1 MTAFFLLR
9 QIVFAVV
16 LLLGLCG
23 LGQSLLTL
31 CKIRPARTLENLFFS
46 ICTGMGIVIFYVLL
60 LSCIGLCIGSLVLLI
75 IPIGVLLFF
84 RRPLPG
90 FQILWIPS
98 VVLFPAFL
106 VALYPSLGWDDTSY
120 HLPVAQAILHSHQLQ
135 FFSYLRSPVFPIFG
149 ELFFVLGLSIDQIT
163 AQLQSWLCLLILTVG
178 CAAILD
184 ARLHQSPAA
193 WWRAPHSLLLGSA
206 LFLLSCRMLVILSTI
221 CYIDIVLA
229 VFVAAAIF
237 SFCMYVEKQNMSY
250 LWLSAVFCGI
260 SVGTKYT
267 AIIIALG
274 LCVFLIA
281 QRKLLIV
288 VQFGILLAT
297 IASPCYARMLYYMK
311 NPVWPFLAK
320 WFGYHNFWSSA
331 DYQAQF
337 LDLQKQGHQNNLLD
351 ILRVPLDFILQEEMG
366 RGFLEINPLLFVGV
380 ALLFVGRSRVSERFL
395 AWSLLSFF
403 GVWCLSY
410 RHARYFVPVICL
422 GWVLTGLRLAHMGLV
437 RRWVPCVAL
446 ALLLSGALI
455 GWSMIAVDLV
465 RFGAIPSTQAARD
478 AYLQRY
484 FPTYAATRWATQQ
497 EGLTYALASSSL
509 FFYGEGKVIGDMFGP
524 TRYADVQALLNT
536 PDALHA
542 HLQKLRCRRLLID
555 KTACPSCPLL
565 RPPLFAVTFED
576 RSAIVYERSP

>member
-1 MTAFFLLR
+1 MTALLILR
-9 QIVFAVV
+9 QLVLAVV
-16 LLLGLCG
+16 LLIGLCG

-31 CKIRPARTLENLFFS
+31 CKIRPARTLEILFFS

-60 LSCIGLCIGSLVLLI
+60 LSVVGLCIGYLVQLV
-75 IPIGVLLFF
+75 IPFGVFLFF
-84 RRPLPG
+84 HRPIPG
-90 FQILWIPS
+90 FRILWIPS

-106 VALYPSLGWDDTSY
+106 TALYPSLGWDDTSY
-120 HLPVAQAILHSHQLQ
+120 HLPVAQAIIHSHQLQ
-135 FFSYLRSPVFPIFG
+135 FLSYLRSPVFPIFG

-163 AQLQSWLCLLILTVG
+163 AQLQSWLCLLMLTVG

-184 ARLHQSPAA
+184 ALLHKSVAD
-193 WWRAPHSLLLGSA
+193 WRRAPHLLLLGSA
-206 LFLLSCRMLVILSTI
+206 LFLLSCRMLVVLSTI
-221 CYIDIVLA
+221 CYIDIMLA

-237 SFCMYVEKQNMSY
+237 AFCMYVENQNVSY
-250 LWLSAVFCGI
+250 LWLSAVFCGL

-281 QRKLLIV
+281 QRKLWIAMK
-288 VQFGILLAT
+288 FGVLLT
-297 IASPCYARMLYYMK
+297 VISSPCYARMLYYMK
-311 NPVWPFLAK
+311 NPVWPFLTK
-320 WFGYHNFWSSA
+320 WFGHHDFWSSA

-337 LDLQKQGHQNNLLD
+337 LDLQKQGNQKNLFD

-380 ALLFVGRSRVSERFL
+380 ALLFIGKSRVSEKVL

-410 RHARYFVPVICL
+410 RHARYFVPVIGF
-422 GWVLTGLRLAHMGLV
+422 GWVLTVMRLAHMGLA
-437 RRWVPCVAL
+437 RRWVQCVAL
-446 ALLLSGALI
+446 ALLLSGALMGWVLI
-455 GWSMIAVDLV
+455 GVDLV

-478 AYLQRY
+478 AYLLRY
-484 FPTYAATRWATQQ
+484 FPTYAATRWAAQQ
-497 EGLTYALASSSL
+497 QGLTYALASSAL
-509 FFYGEGKVIGDMFGP
+509 FFYGDGKVIGDVFGP

-542 HLQKLRCRRLLID
+542 HLQKLGCRRLLID
-555 KTACPSCPLL
+555 TIACPSCPRL
-565 RPPLFAVTFED
+565 RPPFFAVAFED